1 MMYTLSI
8 SKNLNS
14 REIDSDSRIFMTC
27 VWLRSSAAGKQMDPL
42 QQLWDEDARRQ
53 NLAAGIQITTESFN
67 KRLSKFERWAVN
79 MDRCDVSWEVIRQ
92 EDTPPRFILR
102 WNHDLIRWECDRVIF
117 PKATTSIT
125 GGQN

>member
-1 MMYTLSI
+1 MMHTLSI

-14 REIDSDSRIFMTC
+14 REVDSD
-27 VWLRSSAAGKQMDPL
+27 LRNYYDMRLAQIIGSGRQMDPL

-102 WNHDLIRWECDRVIF
+102 WNPDLIRWECDRVIF

>member
-1 MMYTLSI
+1 MMHTLSI

-14 REIDSDSRIFMTC
+14 REIDSGSRTYMTC

-102 WNHDLIRWECDRVIF
+102 WNPDLIRWECDRVIF

-125 GGQN
+125 GGRN